1 MRLVRRPSNTAPEPR
16 RDSVYTAPVL
26 LLAAIVGISFLG
38 LGFVMPLRALYGRE
52 IGASSGE
59 IGLMASV
66 ALLTGFLA
74 APVLGWLTDRVG
86 ARPMLAAGTLAHAAL
101 VLAYIPVRDPALL
114 IVLRGLEGI
123 AIVAVLPPARAL
135 MNAVA
140 PRTRQGEALGFLS
153 SAQMVGILMGPAI
166 GALLASRMGYTPSF
180 LVASVPLF
188 VAAVVAWLFLPR
200 RAHGEAAA
208 RASVPVSRGALFTP
222 AMLLVYALAAV
233 LGMTSGVIQAIWSIY
248 MLDRGASL
256 PVIGLSYTTYALP
269 AGLMG
274 PLAGRISDRWG
285 RFWPIIGGLVLYAAI
300 YIAFGTSISPFWLVV
315 LSAVEG
321 FAAAFALGALN
332 GLLADVMPAEGRGKA
347 QANYSAAQTAGSFV
361 GATAAGFL
369 YAISPGAP
377 FTINGVVFLITAM
390 VLFLPVL
397 GRLFPTS
404 RALRLGGE
412 RQG

>member
-1 MRLVRRPSNTAPEPR
+1 MTTDVR
-16 RDSVYTAPVL
+16 RDSVYTPSVL
-26 LLAAIVGISFLG
+26 LLAAIVGVSFLG

-86 ARPMLAAGTLAHAAL
+86 ARPVLAAGLLAHAVL
-101 VLAYIPVRDPALL
+101 VLAYIPVSDPALL

-140 PRTRQGEALGFLS
+140 PKTRQGEALGLLG

-166 GALLASRMGYTPSF
+166 GTLLASQAGYTDSF

-188 VAAVVAWLFLPR
+188 VATVAAWLFLPKG
-200 RAHGEAAA
+200 AHSETGGRPSALVAK
-208 RASVPVSRGALFTP
+208 GTLFTP
-222 AMLLVYALAAV
+222 AMLLVYGLTAV
-233 LGMTSGVIQAIWSIY
+233 LGLTSGVIQAIWSIY

-274 PLAGRISDRWG
+274 PLAGRISDRRG
-285 RFWPIIGGLVLYAAI
+285 RFWPIIGGLLVYAAI
-300 YIAFGTSISPFWLVV
+300 YIVFGLPISPFWLVV
-315 LSAVEG
+315 ISAIEG
-321 FAAAFALGALN
+321 FAAAFTQSALN
-332 GLLADVMPAEGRGKA
+332 GLLADVMPAEARGKA
-347 QANYSAAQTAGSFV
+347 QANYSAAQTGGSFA

-377 FTINGVVFLITAM
+377 FTIVGVVFLATAGA
-390 VLFLPVL
+390 LFLPALV
-397 GRLFPTS
+397 RLFPVPE
-404 RALRLGGE
+404 ALRLGGE
-412 RQG
+412 R

>member
-1 MRLVRRPSNTAPEPR
+1 MTSDVR
-16 RDSVYTAPVL
+16 RDSVYTPAVL

-66 ALLTGFLA
+66 ALLTGFVA
-74 APVLGWLTDRVG
+74 APWLGWLTDRMG
-86 ARPMLAAGTLAHAAL
+86 ARLMLAAGLLAHAVL
-101 VLAYIPVRDPALL
+101 VLAYIPVDDPALL

-140 PRTRQGEALGFLS
+140 PRTRQGEALGLLG
-153 SAQMVGILMGPAI
+153 SAQMAGILMGPAI
-166 GALLASRMGYTPSF
+166 GTVLASRTSYTDAF

-188 VAAVVAWLFLPR
+188 IATVVAWVFLPR
-200 RAHGEAAA
+200 GTQGDVNA
-208 RASVPVSRGALFTP
+208 RARAPVTNGALFSP
-222 AMLLVYALAAV
+222 AMLLVYGLTAV
-233 LGMTSGVIQAIWSIY
+233 LGLTAGVIQAIWSIY

-256 PVIGLSYTTYALP
+256 PVIGLSYATYALP
-269 AGLMG
+269 AGLLG
-274 PLAGRISDRWG
+274 PLAGRISDRRG
-285 RFWPIIGGLVLYAAI
+285 RFWPIIVGLLLYAAI
-300 YIAFGTSISPFWLVV
+300 YIMFGLPISPLWLVV

-321 FAAAFALGALN
+321 FAAAFSRSALD

-347 QANYSAAQTAGSFV
+347 QANYSAAQTAGSFA

-377 FTINGVVFLITAM
+377 FTIDGVIFLVTAGA
-390 VLFLPVL
+390 LFLPAL
-397 GRLFPTS
+397 CRLFPAPG
-404 RALRLGGE
+404 ALRFGSE
-412 RQG
+412 SQG

>member
-1 MRLVRRPSNTAPEPR
+1 MTTDVR
-16 RDSVYTAPVL
+16 RDSVYTPAVL

-66 ALLTGFLA
+66 ALLTGFVA
-74 APVLGWLTDRVG
+74 APGLGWLTDRVG
-86 ARPMLAAGTLAHAAL
+86 SRPVLAVGVLAHAVL
-101 VLAYIPVRDPALL
+101 VLAYIPVQDPVLL

-140 PRTRQGEALGFLS
+140 PRTRQGEALGLLG

-166 GALLASRMGYTPSF
+166 GAELASRAGYRDSF

-188 VAAVVAWLFLPR
+188 IAAAAVWMFLPR
-200 RAHGEAAA
+200 EARDEKDGRVSA
-208 RASVPVSRGALFTP
+208 PVTNRALFRP
-222 AMLLVYALAAV
+222 AMLLVYGLTAV
-233 LGMTSGVIQAIWSIY
+233 LGLTSGVIQAIWSIY

-274 PLAGRISDRWG
+274 PFAGRISDRRG
-285 RFWPIIGGLVLYAAI
+285 RFWPIIGGLLLYAVI
-300 YIAFGTSISPFWLVV
+300 YIVFGLPISPFWLVV
-315 LSAVEG
+315 LSAIEG
-321 FAAAFALGALN
+321 FAAAIARSGMD

-347 QANYSAAQTAGSFV
+347 QANYSAAQTAGSFA

-377 FTINGVVFLITAM
+377 FTINGVIFLITAG
-390 VLFLPVL
+390 VLFLPSL
-397 GRLFPTS
+397 GRLFPTR

-412 RQG
+412 GQGELDVV